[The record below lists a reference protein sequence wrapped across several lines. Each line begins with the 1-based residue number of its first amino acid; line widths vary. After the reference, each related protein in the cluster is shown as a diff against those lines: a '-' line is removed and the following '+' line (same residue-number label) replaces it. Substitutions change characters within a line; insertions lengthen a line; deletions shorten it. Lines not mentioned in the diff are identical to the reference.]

1 MSEMQLNAFK
11 KQYGLKG
18 CPVRFVTAYGPR
30 ENETHAIIALI
41 YKALA
46 KMDPYQIWGDGSQI
60 RQRKTGARAKSQ
72 RNEFVVSKIPVW

>member
-1 MSEMQLNAFK
+1 M

-41 YKALA
+41 YKALHQ
-46 KMDPYQIWGDGSQI
+46 MDPL
-60 RQRKTGARAKSQ
+60 
-72 RNEFVVSKIPVW
+72 